1 MSNVGGRQMAGGTG
15 GTRTAFLVVAA
26 LLAGAAPAAG
36 SGRSRSPVTRARVT
50 ECSSR
55 GYG

>member
-36 SGRSRSPVTRARVT
+36 SRPLEIAGYSRASDRV
-50 ECSSR
+50 
-55 GYG
+55 